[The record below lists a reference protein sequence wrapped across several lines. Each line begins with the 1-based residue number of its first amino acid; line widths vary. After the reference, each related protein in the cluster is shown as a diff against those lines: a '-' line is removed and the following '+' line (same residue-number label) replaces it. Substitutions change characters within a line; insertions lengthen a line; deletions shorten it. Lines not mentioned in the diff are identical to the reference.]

1 MILKYFFSK
10 SIQRDREQ
18 SSQPEAKGQTHCDWP
33 VRQDRQPVYWFPAKQ
48 RLIGLVRTHKDGFV
62 LPPAVVRKA
71 TWQE

>member
-1 MILKYFFSK
+1 MALNYFT
-10 SIQRDREQ
+10 QQDQNQ
-18 SSQPEAKGQTHCDWP
+18 SSPTEGKEKPKDQNWP
-33 VRQDRQPVYWFPAKQ
+33 VHQDRQPVNWFPAKQ